1 LILGS
6 AVFVTGGRGMTLAFS
21 CLTEDNGTE
30 LNSKIQLSVK
40 IKLWTM
46 RFFILILQFSS
57 GLMD

>member
-1 LILGS
+1 
-6 AVFVTGGRGMTLAFS
+6 MTLAFS